1 MYRIENLNKYPIVQR
16 QFCCHH
22 RYQHRSP
29 SRQCLYH
36 TDSNNSGTRNR
47 KKQKKRER
55 ERLGKKEKMQKSL
68 FIYNEHIDD
77 LQYNNTK
84 NMALD
89 IKKSSITMQFCMRI
103 VFHLN
108 ICNDDL

>member
-1 MYRIENLNKYPIVQR
+1 LSSGSFAATTGINTVLRLANVCITLTATTAVLEIERNK
-16 QFCCHH
+16 
-22 RYQHRSP
+22 
-29 SRQCLYH
+29 
-36 TDSNNSGTRNR
+36 
-47 KKQKKRER
+47 KKRER

>member
-1 MYRIENLNKYPIVQR
+1 LSSGSFAATTGINTVLRLANVCITLTATTAVLEIERNK
-16 QFCCHH
+16 
-22 RYQHRSP
+22 
-29 SRQCLYH
+29 
-36 TDSNNSGTRNR
+36 
-47 KKQKKRER
+47 KKER